1 MMHHLKRL
9 LLVTVL
15 GGVGSSYVLI
25 QNPAPDA
32 TAVPLRPQ
40 QLRLS
45 QAPTTATLEQSVFDQ
60 INQYRVGRG
69 LPRLTQDDR
78 IAKQSRNHSQAMA
91 NGQVAFGHAGFQERV
106 KVIGTQIP
114 LRGAA
119 ENVAY
124 NKGAKDP
131 AKQAVD
137 GWLKSSGHRSNI
149 EGDFNLTGVGVALNS
164 KDEYYFTQIFI
175 RQR

>member
-9 LLVTVL
+9 LLVTIL
-15 GGVGSSYVLI
+15 GGVNSSYVLI

-32 TAVPLRPQ
+32 TAAPLGLQ

-45 QAPTTATLEQSVFDQ
+45 QAATTADLEQSVFDQ

-69 LPRLTQDDR
+69 LSRLTQDAR
-78 IAKQSRNHSQAMA
+78 IATQSRNHSQAMA
-91 NGQVAFGHAGFQERV
+91 NGQVPFGHAGFQERV
-106 KVIGTQIP
+106 RVIGQQIP

-131 AKQAVD
+131 AKQAVE

-149 EGDFNLTGVGVALNS
+149 EGNFNLTGVGVAQNG
-164 KDEYYFTQIFI
+164 KGEYYFTQIFI

>member
-1 MMHHLKRL
+1 MMHHFKRL
-9 LLVTVL
+9 LLLMAL
-15 GGVGSSYVLI
+15 GGAGSSYILI
-25 QNPAPDA
+25 QNPASDA

-45 QAPTTATLEQSVFDQ
+45 QAPTTAALEQSVFNQ
-60 INQYRVGRG
+60 INQYRASRG
-69 LPRLTQDDR
+69 LPPLTQDDR
-78 IAKQSRNHSQAMA
+78 IATQSHNHSQAMA
-91 NGQVAFGHAGFQERV
+91 NGQVPFGHAGFQERV
-106 KVIGTQIP
+106 QMIGKQIP

-124 NKGAKDP
+124 NQGVKDP

-137 GWLKSSGHRSNI
+137 GWLKSAGHRSNI
-149 EGDFNLTGVGVALNS
+149 EGEFNLTGVGVAQNG
-164 KDEYYFTQIFI
+164 KGEYYFTQIFI